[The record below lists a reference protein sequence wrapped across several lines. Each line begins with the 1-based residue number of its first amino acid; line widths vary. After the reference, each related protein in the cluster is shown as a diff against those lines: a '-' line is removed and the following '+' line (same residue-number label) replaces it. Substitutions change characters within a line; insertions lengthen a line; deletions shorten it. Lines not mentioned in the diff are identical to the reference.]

1 MERYDYNKLL
11 GKMREKRVTQDALA
25 AKIGISSTSMNLSL
39 NNKRDFR
46 QDEILSVCEVL
57 DIPLS
62 EIPRYFFTA

>member
-62 EIPRYFFTA
+62 EIPYYFFTA

>member
-39 NNKRDFR
+39 NNTRDFR

-62 EIPRYFFTA
+62 EIPHYFFTA

>member
-46 QDEILSVCEVL
+46 QDEILSICEVL

>member
-25 AKIGISSTSMNLSL
+25 AEIGISSTSMNLSL